1 MRGKMDLYKGICCCH
16 SGAAGGEPV
25 GSRWGRATIRIF
37 SRPSEEAIV
46 NVDGP
51 FPNFAVLS
59 RIRKTLEM
67 VRSPID
73 SPLYPLATNFFIR
86 SPWTH

>member
-1 MRGKMDLYKGICCCH
+1 MDLYKVSAIVTVVL
-16 SGAAGGEPV
+16 PV
-25 GSRWGRATIRIF
+25 GQGNDPYF
-37 SRPSEEAIV
+37 SRPSEEAFV

-67 VRSPID
+67 VRSPVD

-86 SPWTH
+86 SPWAH